1 MFNIASMKHAFVYY
15 KEIIKET
22 KDGRFKVL
30 NSKLGIL
37 TRIIAGTEEPGG
49 LQSMGSQR
57 TGDD

>member
-1 MFNIASMKHAFVYY
+1 MFNIASMKHAFVSY

-22 KDGRFKVL
+22 KDGRFKAL

-37 TRIIAGTEEPGG
+37 TRKIARTEELGR

-57 TGDD
+57 IGDD

>member
-1 MFNIASMKHAFVYY
+1 MKHAFVSY

-22 KDGRFKVL
+22 KDGRFKAL

-37 TRIIAGTEEPGG
+37 TRKIARTEELGR

-57 TGDD
+57 LGDD